1 MRSAMSLL
9 ATMMGSLVPRAVL
22 IVALMALPVAHAET
36 PVAVQNEVNFLLGT
50 VAGSGCQF
58 YRNGTWYDAQK
69 AHAHLREKYKYLA
82 ANDLADTTEHV
93 IDRVATKSSLSG
105 TAYQIRCGG
114 GPLVTSQQWLR
125 ERLAELRA
133 VQ

>member
-1 MRSAMSLL
+1 MSLL
-9 ATMMGSLVPRAVL
+9 AKRMASPVPRALL
-22 IVALMALPVAHAET
+22 IVALTALPVAHAET

-58 YRNGTWYDAQK
+58 YRNGTWYDSQK
-69 AHAHLREKYKYLA
+69 AHAHLREKYKYLV

-93 IDRVATKSSLSG
+93 IDRAATKSSLSG
-105 TAYQIRCGG
+105 TAYQIRCSG
-114 GPLVTSQQWLR
+114 GPPVTSQQWLR
-125 ERLAELRA
+125 ERLTELRA